1 MLSTGTISEGK
12 IPVIL
17 SQRLPRESAREY
29 ALRLLKKNI
38 ISLDLAPGS
47 MLSENEISMQLGLSR
62 TPVREAL
69 IELGK
74 VSIVEVFPQK
84 GSRIKLIDYNLVE
97 ESYFLRMV
105 LENAVV
111 KILCESDQ
119 DLNVSPLE
127 ESLKLQEF
135 YMDHQDTEKLLELDN
150 SFHRELFARANKQL
164 CYQWLIDG
172 MTIHFDRVRILSLHT
187 VKDIKIVSDHKAIL
201 QAIKNRNGLEA
212 IEQMTTHLSR
222 YKIDE
227 KEIRKKFPDYLV
239 PIKE

>member
-1 MLSTGTISEGK
+1 MNI
-12 IPVIL
+12 

-29 ALRLLKKNI
+29 AIRILKKNI

-47 MLSENEISMQLGLSR
+47 MLSENEISLQLGLSR

-74 VSIVEVFPQK
+74 VSIVEIFPQK

-105 LENAVV
+105 LETAVV
-111 KILCESDQ
+111 KILCESDA
-119 DLNVSPLE
+119 DLNLSVLE
-127 ESLKLQEF
+127 ENLKLQEF
-135 YMDHQDTEKLLELDN
+135 YMNNHETEKLIELDN
-150 SFHRELFARANKQL
+150 NFHRELFARANKQL

-172 MTIHFDRVRILSLHT
+172 MTIHLDRVRILSLNT
-187 VKDIKIVSDHKAIL
+187 VKDIRIVSDHKAIL
-201 QAIKNRNGLEA
+201 QAIKERNTDQS
-212 IEQMTTHLSR
+212 IVQMTTHLSR

-227 KEIRKKFPDYLV
+227 KEIRLKFPEYLV
-239 PIKE
+239 PIKESSNGSTC

>member
-1 MLSTGTISEGK
+1 VNISE
-12 IPVIL
+12 
-17 SQRLPRESAREY
+17 QLPKESAREY
-29 ALRLLKKNI
+29 AIRILKKNI
-38 ISLDLAPGS
+38 ISLDLPPGS
-47 MLSENEISMQLGLSR
+47 MVSENEISLQLGLSR

-74 VSIVEVFPQK
+74 VSIVEIFPQK
-84 GSRIKLIDYNLVE
+84 GSWIKLIDYNLVE
-97 ESYFLRMV
+97 EAYFLRMV

-111 KILCESDQ
+111 KILCESEM
-119 DLNVSPLE
+119 DLNLSALE
-127 ESLKLQEF
+127 ENLKLQEF
-135 YMDHQDTEKLLELDN
+135 YMDQQNTEKLLELDN
-150 SFHRELFARANKQL
+150 SFHRELFSRANKQL

-201 QAIKNRNGLEA
+201 LAIKDRNASESV
-212 IEQMTTHLSR
+212 EQMIMHLSR

-227 KEIRKKFPDYLV
+227 KEIRKKYPEYLV